1 MSGPGIRACIAAMV
15 LIAAPIVVFGARV
28 ARAAGAPEAA
38 ARDTTASAPLPSRLG
53 PRDRKPVAGAV
64 VARTF
69 EELASLVRD
78 EAGPADIELLPKVY
92 HGDLTIKRAVA
103 IRGSRGTIL
112 EGTGTASVVTID
124 GKDITVEN
132 VSVRHSG
139 RRHTS
144 EDSGIKATGERVRV
158 ADLDVQDVLFGVSLE
173 ACKYCTIERAHVV
186 GYGDDTELRGD
197 GIKLWE
203 ANDSVVRG
211 CVVEHARDLVV
222 WYTRRAI
229 LEDDVVTGG
238 RYGAHFMYAH
248 DSIVRRSR
256 FEKNVVGIFVMY
268 SMRLRVEDN
277 VLAGARGAAGIGLG
291 FKDSDAVQ
299 VKGNWIVAN
308 TVGTYLDN
316 TPRTSADPVGFDDN
330 LLALNDVAMRLNTSE
345 AGLTFKGNDFH
356 QNAVMIEVDGGSD
369 AMFVTMRGN
378 RYSDYEG
385 YDLDDDGVGDV
396 AYEVKALS
404 SELTESRP
412 TLKFF
417 HGTAAMSLVDVV
429 ARAMPMLAS
438 HKLLVD
444 PAPLAQRPRLPMPPG
459 RVTDTTRAPEG
470 RSERHP

>member
-1 MSGPGIRACIAAMV
+1 MNGPSVGACVAAMV
-15 LIAAPIVVFGARV
+15 LIAAPIAVFGARV
-28 ARAAGAPEAA
+28 AHAERPPEGRAHGAGAA
-38 ARDTTASAPLPSRLG
+38 TQAPIGVG
-53 PRDRKPVAGAV
+53 PRDRKPAPGAV
-64 VARTF
+64 VARSF
-69 EELASLVRD
+69 EELATLVRD
-78 EAGPADIELLPKVY
+78 EAGPAEIELLDQVY
-92 HGDLTIKRAVA
+92 RGDLAIKRPVA
-103 IRGSRGTIL
+103 IRGRRGTIL
-112 EGTGTASVVTID
+112 EGSGTATVVTID
-124 GKDITVEN
+124 GKDVTLEN
-132 VSVRHSG
+132 VVIRHSG
-139 RRHTS
+139 RRHTT
-144 EDSGIKATGERVRV
+144 EDAGVKATGERVRL
-158 ADLDVQDVLFGVSLE
+158 ADLEVQDVLFGVSLE
-173 ACKYCTIERAHVV
+173 ACKSCVVERAHVV
-186 GYGDDTELRGD
+186 GFGDDAELRGD

-222 WYTRRAI
+222 WYTRRAT
-229 LEDDVVTGG
+229 LEDNVVTGG

-248 DSIVRRSR
+248 DSVVRRSR
-256 FEKNVVGIFVMY
+256 FERNVVGIFVMY

-299 VKGNWIVAN
+299 VRGNWIVAN
-308 TVGTYLDN
+308 TLGTYLDN
-316 TPRTSADPVGFDDN
+316 TPRTAAAPVGFDDN
-330 LLALNDVAMRLNTSE
+330 LVALNDVAMRLNTSE
-345 AGLTFKGNDFH
+345 AGLTFRGNDFH

-369 AMFVTMRGN
+369 AMFVAMRGN

-417 HGTAAMSLVDVV
+417 HGTAAMGLVDVV

-444 PAPLAQRPRLPMPPG
+444 PAPLVRRPRLLEPA
-459 RVTDTTRAPEG
+459 RRAP
-470 RSERHP
+470 

>member
-1 MSGPGIRACIAAMV
+1 MSRPGLCAGALAIA
-15 LIAAPIVVFGARV
+15 LIASPV
-28 ARAAGAPEAA
+28 ASGSP
-38 ARDTTASAPLPSRLG
+38 TASPSAVG
-53 PRDRKPVAGAV
+53 PRDRAAVAGAA
-64 VARTF
+64 VAHTF
-69 EELASLVRD
+69 EELAALVRD
-78 EAGPADIELLPKVY
+78 EAGPAEIELLPLVY
-92 HGDLTIKRAVA
+92 HGDLTIKRPVA
-103 IRGSRGTIL
+103 IRGARGSVL
-112 EGTGTASVVTID
+112 EGSGVATVVTID
-124 GKDITVEN
+124 GKDISLEN
-132 VSVRHSG
+132 VAVRHSG
-139 RRHTS
+139 RRHTT
-144 EDSGIKATGERVRV
+144 EDSGVKATGERVRV
-158 ADLDVQDVLFGVSLE
+158 ADVALQDVLFGISLE
-173 ACKYCTIERAHVV
+173 ACKHCIIERAHVV
-186 GYGDDTELRGD
+186 GFGDDAELRGD

-222 WYTRRAI
+222 WYTRRAT
-229 LEDDVVTGG
+229 LEDNVVTAG

-248 DSIVRRSR
+248 DSVIRRSR
-256 FEKNVVGIFVMY
+256 FEKNVVGVFVMY

-299 VKGNWIVAN
+299 VKRNWIVAN

-316 TPRTSADPVGFDDN
+316 TPRTAADPVGFDDN
-330 LLALNDVAMRLNTSE
+330 FVALNDVAMRLNTSE
-345 AGLTFKGNDFH
+345 SGLSFRGNDFH
-356 QNAVMIEVDGGSD
+356 QNAVMIEVDGGGD
-369 AMFVTMRGN
+369 AMFVAMRGN

-444 PAPLAQRPRLPMPPG
+444 PAPLSRRPLIAVPTIAARPR
-459 RVTDTTRAPEG
+459 
-470 RSERHP
+470 

>member
-1 MSGPGIRACIAAMV
+1 MSGPTLRACVAAIA
-15 LIAAPIVVFGARV
+15 LIAAPIAVFGA
-28 ARAAGAPEAA
+28 GAA
-38 ARDTTASAPLPSRLG
+38 AAATGHEHVTPKAAAAVVALSHVG
-53 PRDRKPVAGAV
+53 PRDRQPSPAGV

-69 EELASLVRD
+69 EELAAFVHD
-78 EAGPADIELLPKVY
+78 EAGPREIELLPQAY
-92 HGDLTIKRAVA
+92 RGDLTIKRAVA
-103 IRGSRGTIL
+103 VRGTRGTVL
-112 EGTGTASVVTID
+112 EGTGTSTVVTID
-124 GKDITVEN
+124 AKDVTIEN
-132 VSVRHSG
+132 VAVRHSG
-139 RRHTS
+139 RRHTA
-144 EDSGIKATGERVRV
+144 EDSGIKAKGERVRV
-158 ADLDVQDVLFGVSLE
+158 ADVDVEDTLFGISLE
-173 ACKYCTIERAHVV
+173 ACKACVIERAHVV

-211 CVVEHARDLVV
+211 CLVEHARDLVV

-248 DSIVRRSR
+248 DSVVRRSH

-299 VKGNWIVAN
+299 VRGNWIVAN
-308 TVGTYLDN
+308 TIGTYLDN
-316 TPRTSADPVGFDDN
+316 TPRTAADPVGFDDN

-345 AGLTFKGNDFH
+345 SGLSFRGNDFH
-356 QNAVMIEVDGGSD
+356 QNAELIAVDGGGD
-369 AMFVTMRGN
+369 AMFVAMRGN
-378 RYSDYEG
+378 HYSDYEG
-385 YDLDDDGVGDV
+385 YDLDADGVGDV

-412 TLKFF
+412 ALKLF
-417 HGTAAMSLVDVV
+417 HGTAAMGLVDAV

-444 PAPLAQRPRLPMPPG
+444 PAPLIARPQLAMP
-459 RVTDTTRAPEG
+459 AP
-470 RSERHP
+470 RFP